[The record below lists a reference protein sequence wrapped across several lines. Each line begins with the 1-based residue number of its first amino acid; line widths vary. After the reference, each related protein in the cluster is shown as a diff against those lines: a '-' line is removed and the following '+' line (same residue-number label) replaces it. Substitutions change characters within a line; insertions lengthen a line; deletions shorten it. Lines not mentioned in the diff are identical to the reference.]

1 MNIKKYY
8 NIAFII
14 IILLF
19 SACGGGKVEK
29 YDQDKAIYSPQEYN
43 YRQQIKRDGSFIKDL
58 FFEKK
63 DRSNGYQGNSLNIN
77 PFLWKASLDIL
88 SSSMPLGSIDSNSGV
103 IISDWYSLKGKPNER
118 VKISILIDTKELRAD
133 GVNVKIFKQVLK
145 GNSWLYSKVSPNI
158 GINLERKI
166 VQKAGMLSNKID

>member
-8 NIAFII
+8 NITFII
-14 IILLF
+14 VIILV
-19 SACGGGKVEK
+19 SACGDNVEK
-29 YDQDKAIYSPQEYN
+29 YDRDKAIYSPQEYN
-43 YRQQIKRDGSFIKDL
+43 YRQKVKRDGSFIRDL
-58 FFEKK
+58 IVGKE
-63 DRSNGYQGNSLNIN
+63 DRSNGYQGNRLNIN